1 MTTSGASGAVVK
13 NALREGLHQH
23 RPPSFGEGALILFPF
38 CFKPLPNW
46 KQTNMPKW
54 TTLRHV
60 LTAFPWQLICD
71 IARVV
76 SALLR
81 VAALC

>member
-38 CFKPLPNW
+38 CLSLCQIGNRQTCPNG
-46 KQTNMPKW
+46 QRYDM
-54 TTLRHV
+54 
-60 LTAFPWQLICD
+60 F
-71 IARVV
+71 
-76 SALLR
+76 
-81 VAALC
+81 